1 VADVQGKGEA
11 KKKEHREVGEGYD
24 AVIIEDN
31 SDDEDEETL
40 QLRFRGGGGMLNIL
54 VIIEKPASLE
64 ASLPVPPRKPRNV
77 A

>member
-31 SDDEDEETL
+31 SDDEADETL
-40 QLRFRGGGGMLNIL
+40 QLRFRGGGWNAKYSGHHR
-54 VIIEKPASLE
+54 E
-64 ASLPVPPRKPRNV
+64 AS
-77 A
+77 